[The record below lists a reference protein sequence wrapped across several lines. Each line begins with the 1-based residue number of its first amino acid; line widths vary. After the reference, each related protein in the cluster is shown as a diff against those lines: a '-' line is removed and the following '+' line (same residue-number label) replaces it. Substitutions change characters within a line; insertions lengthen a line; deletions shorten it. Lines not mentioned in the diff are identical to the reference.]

1 MNSRG
6 IFACYYLYAPS
17 LLYTCSHTVSVWGV
31 VRIHVLAFHESSAVD
46 CALYSSDDDDSIADF
61 LNSDEEEDRVSFQNL
76 KNLGK
81 SMLCLFI
88 FLYQN
93 TFAIIHDFFSLSPGD
108 PTQGLMGK
116 HSTTKLHIQP

>member
-1 MNSRG
+1 
-6 IFACYYLYAPS
+6 
-17 LLYTCSHTVSVWGV
+17 
-31 VRIHVLAFHESSAVD
+31 VD